1 MSAMMNNQA
10 AVSPNPAADR
20 DTSPLAP
27 ARARF
32 RGLTIERI
40 LAFEGF
46 RQQAEHPETAQA
58 AFLGIRDLAHKIS
71 GVAATLGFAEAG
83 SFAQTVE
90 QSVIQ
95 SLARKLPDAETLAQ
109 IDAPLESLL
118 QALETL
124 LDA

>member
-1 MSAMMNNQA
+1 MSAMMNSQA
-10 AVSPNPAADR
+10 AATPSPMVER

-32 RGLTIERI
+32 RSLTIERI

-71 GVAATLGFAEAG
+71 GVAATLGFAKAG
-83 SFAQTVE
+83 DYAQTVE
-90 QSVIQ
+90 QTVIKA
-95 SLARKLPDAETLAQ
+95 LARKLPDAETLAR

-118 QALETL
+118 QTLEAL

>member
-1 MSAMMNNQA
+1 
-10 AVSPNPAADR
+10 
-20 DTSPLAP
+20 
-27 ARARF
+27 RF

-118 QALETL
+118 QALEAL